1 MPCCT
6 SAAIL
11 ADCACLLC
19 FGELADEA
27 QSYESNA
34 PNLEVCTMKR
44 KTGIKATIMMRAAL
58 STFFATVAVIGFSAP
73 AFAADDEGTAR
84 AQVLALEKAW
94 NQAYKAGD
102 VKALSAILDNSLVL
116 VEDDGSLKTKSEFL
130 DSVKSA
136 NANEEQV
143 APESLTVRVF
153 GNTAIAI
160 GVIAVKDTK
169 AGKTIVHR
177 ERFIDTWISRNGSWI
192 CIATDATPMKQ

>member
-1 MPCCT
+1 MK
-6 SAAIL
+6 
-11 ADCACLLC
+11 
-19 FGELADEA
+19 
-27 QSYESNA
+27 SNA
-34 PNLEVCTMKR
+34 
-44 KTGIKATIMMRAAL
+44 GIETRMMRAAL
-58 STFFATVAVIGFSAP
+58 SAILAAAAVICFSAP
-73 AFAADDEGTAR
+73 TFAADEEAAAR

-130 DSVKSA
+130 SSVKSA

-169 AGKTIVHR
+169 AGKTVVHR
-177 ERFIDTWISRNGSWI
+177 ERS
-192 CIATDATPMKQ
+192 